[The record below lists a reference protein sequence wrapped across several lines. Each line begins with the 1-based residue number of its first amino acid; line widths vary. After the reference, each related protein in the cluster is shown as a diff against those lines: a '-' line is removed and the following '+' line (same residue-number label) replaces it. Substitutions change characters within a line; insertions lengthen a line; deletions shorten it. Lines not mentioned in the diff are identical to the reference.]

1 MASGASRAE
10 SEVSINM
17 DRSELDTAEFPQP
30 LEVDD
35 VPREFS
41 SRVHIDVAALS
52 DQGRVRDLNEDHF
65 FVARGGRHIA
75 TLLTNIP
82 SRDVPTRFEETGYIM
97 IVADGMGGHA
107 GGEVA
112 SRMAISTLINIILHV
127 PDWILRL
134 DEEHAQKIMER
145 AAERYRKVHEA
156 LQEKAKLDPTLRGM
170 GTTMTAAYS
179 LGDDLFVAHVG
190 DSRAYLFREGK
201 LQLLTRDQTQA
212 QLMADIGMISQKEV
226 ARHRLRHVLTSALGG
241 VEKTVRVDL
250 QRLKLLDSDRLLLCT
265 DGLTDMVEDE
275 GIAGVLAST
284 PTSEDACRKLVD
296 LALENGGK
304 DNVTVVVARYSIPES

>member
-1 MASGASRAE
+1 MTNPS
-10 SEVSINM
+10 
-17 DRSELDTAEFPQP
+17 DLDTAEFPLP
-30 LEVDD
+30 LREEDT
-35 VPREFS
+35 PREFS
-41 SRVHIDVAALS
+41 SRVRIDAAALS
-52 DQGRVRDLNEDHF
+52 DKGKVREQNEDHF
-65 FVARGGRHIA
+65 FVARGGRHIR

-82 SRDVPTRFEETGYIM
+82 ASDVPTEFGETGYLM

-112 SRMAISTLINIILHV
+112 SRMAIATLINIILHM

-134 DEEHAQKIMER
+134 DEEHAQKVMER
-145 AAERYRKVHEA
+145 AAERYRQVHEA
-156 LQEKAKLDPTLRGM
+156 LQEKARLDPKLRGM

-190 DSRAYLFREGK
+190 DSRAYLFRDGK

-212 QLMADIGMISQKEV
+212 QLMADIGMISQNEV

-241 VEKTVRVDL
+241 TEKKVRVDI
-250 QRLKLLDSDRLLLCT
+250 QRLKLTDGDRLLLCT
-265 DGLTDMVEDE
+265 DGLTDMVDDE
-275 GIAGVLAST
+275 GILRVLAG
-284 PTSEDACRKLVD
+284 SESSEAACRRLVD

-304 DNVTVVVARYSIPES
+304 DNVTVVLARYSIPEA

>member
-1 MASGASRAE
+1 M
-10 SEVSINM
+10 I
-17 DRSELDTAEFPQP
+17 DRSELDTAEFPLP
-30 LEVDD
+30 LGEEDR
-35 VPREFS
+35 PREFS
-41 SRVHIDVAALS
+41 SQVRIDVAALS
-52 DQGRVRDLNEDHF
+52 DKGKVREQNEDHF

-82 SRDVPTRFEETGYIM
+82 PQDVPTRFEETGYLM

-112 SRMAISTLINIILHV
+112 SRMAIATLINFVLHM

-134 DEEHAQKIMER
+134 DEEHAQKVMDR

-156 LQEKAKLDPTLRGM
+156 LQEKARLDPKLRGM

-179 LGDDLFVAHVG
+179 IGDDLFVAHVG
-190 DSRAYLFREGK
+190 DSRAYLYRDEK
-201 LQLLTRDQTQA
+201 LQLLTHDQTQA

-241 VEKTVRVDL
+241 TDKAVKVDI
-250 QRLKLLDSDRLLLCT
+250 QRLKLTNADRLLLCT
-265 DGLTDMVEDE
+265 DGLTDMVEDA
-275 GIAGVLAST
+275 GIASVLAS
-284 PTSEDACRKLVD
+284 SEFSDAATRRLVD
-296 LALENGGK
+296 LALEKGGK
-304 DNVTVVVARYSIPES
+304 DNVTVVLARYSIPES

>member
-1 MASGASRAE
+1 M
-10 SEVSINM
+10 I
-17 DRSELDTAEFPQP
+17 DRSELDTAEFPLP
-30 LEVDD
+30 VKDGD
-35 VPREFS
+35 PPREFS
-41 SRVHIDVAALS
+41 SQVRIDVAALS
-52 DQGRVRDLNEDHF
+52 DKGKVREHNEDHF
-65 FVARGGRHIA
+65 FVARGGRHLA

-82 SRDVPTRFEETGYIM
+82 SSDVPTRFEETGYLM

-112 SRMAISTLINIILHV
+112 SRMAIATLINIVLHM

-134 DEEHAQKIMER
+134 DEEHAQKVMER

-156 LQEKAKLDPTLRGM
+156 LQEKARLDPKLRGM

-190 DSRAYLFREGK
+190 DSRAYLFRDGK
-201 LQLLTRDQTQA
+201 LQLLTHDQTQA
-212 QLMADIGMISQKEV
+212 QLMADIGMISQTEV

-241 VEKTVRVDL
+241 LEKAVSVDI
-250 QRLKLLDSDRLLLCT
+250 QRLKLTGADRLLLCT
-265 DGLTDMVEDE
+265 DGLTDMVEDG
-275 GIAGVLAST
+275 GIAQVLGGVES
-284 PTSEDACRKLVD
+284 SDDACRRLVD

-304 DNVTVVVARYSIPES
+304 DNITVVLARYSIPES

>member
-1 MASGASRAE
+1 M
-10 SEVSINM
+10 M
-17 DRSELDTAEFPQP
+17 DRSELDTAEFPLP
-30 LEVDD
+30 LKEGEP
-35 VPREFS
+35 PREFS
-41 SRVHIDVAALS
+41 SQVRIDVAALS
-52 DQGRVRDLNEDHF
+52 DKGKVRERNEDHF
-65 FVARGGRHIA
+65 FVARAGRHIA

-82 SRDVPTRFEETGYIM
+82 SSDVPKRFEETGYVM

-112 SRMAISTLINIILHV
+112 SRMAIATLINIVLHM

-134 DEEHAQKIMER
+134 DEESAQRVMER
-145 AAERYRKVHEA
+145 AAERYREVHEA
-156 LQEKAKLDPTLRGM
+156 LQEKARLDPKLRGM

-190 DSRAYLFREGK
+190 DSRAYLFRNGK
-201 LQLLTRDQTQA
+201 LQLLTHDQTQA

-241 VEKTVRVDL
+241 PEKAVRVDI
-250 QRLKLLDSDRLLLCT
+250 QRLKLADGDRLLLCT
-265 DGLTDMVEDE
+265 DGLTDMLEDE
-275 GIAGVLAST
+275 GIARALGTLG
-284 PTSEDACRKLVD
+284 PSEDACHRLVD

-304 DNVTVVVARYSIPES
+304 DNVTVVLARYSIPAS

>member
-1 MASGASRAE
+1 MIDG
-10 SEVSINM
+10 
-17 DRSELDTAEFPQP
+17 SELDTAEFPLP
-30 LEVDD
+30 LKDEEP
-35 VPREFS
+35 PREFS
-41 SRVHIDVAALS
+41 SQVRIDVAALS
-52 DQGRVRDLNEDHF
+52 DKGRVREQNEDHL
-65 FVARGGRHIA
+65 FVARAGRHLT

-82 SRDVPTRFEETGYIM
+82 SSDVPTRFEETGYLM

-112 SRMAISTLINIILHV
+112 SRMAIATLINIVLHV

-134 DEEHAQKIMER
+134 DEEHAQKLMDR

-156 LQEKAKLDPTLRGM
+156 LQEKAKLDPKLRGM

-190 DSRAYLFREGK
+190 DSRAYLFRDGK
-201 LQLLTRDQTQA
+201 LQLLTHDQTQA
-212 QLMADIGMISQKEV
+212 QLMADVGMIPQKEV

-241 VEKTVRVDL
+241 MEKAVKVDI
-250 QRLKLLDSDRLLLCT
+250 QRLKLTNADRLLLCT
-265 DGLTDMVEDE
+265 DGLTDMVENE
-275 GIAGVLAST
+275 GIARALGGVES
-284 PTSEDACRKLVD
+284 SNEACRQLVD

-304 DNVTVVVARYSIPES
+304 DNVTVVLARYSIPEA

>member
-1 MASGASRAE
+1 M
-10 SEVSINM
+10 I
-17 DRSELDTAEFPQP
+17 DRSELDTAEFPFP
-30 LEVDD
+30 LGSDD
-35 VPREFS
+35 RPREFS
-41 SRVHIDVAALS
+41 SQVRIDVAALS
-52 DQGRVRDLNEDHF
+52 DRGKERERNEDHF

-82 SRDVPTRFEETGYIM
+82 PSDVPTRFEETGYLM
-97 IVADGMGGHA
+97 IVADGMGGHV

-112 SRMAISTLINIILHV
+112 SRMAIATLINIVLHM

-134 DEEHAQKIMER
+134 DEEHAQKVMDR

-156 LQEKAKLDPTLRGM
+156 LQEKARLDPKLRGM
-170 GTTMTAAYS
+170 GTTMTGAYS

-190 DSRAYLFREGK
+190 DSRAYLFRDER

-241 VEKTVRVDL
+241 NEKAVKVDI
-250 QRLKLLDSDRLLLCT
+250 QRLKLSNGDRLLLCT
-265 DGLTDMVEDE
+265 DGLTDMVDDA
-275 GIAGVLAST
+275 GIGSVLAST
-284 PTSEDACRKLVD
+284 ESSDAACRRLVD

-304 DNVTVVVARYSIPES
+304 DNVTAVLARYSIPET